1 MASRLDAA
9 VLAGALGLT
18 VLGGCRSRG
27 LPPQPPATDASNPE
41 AATPAYELPQNPLSR
56 SAFEGVK
63 LDSGGGHA
71 GHGGHGGHGGHAG
84 HAGHSSK

>member
-9 VLAGALGLT
+9 LLAGAVGLAL
-18 VLGGCRSRG
+18 LGGCRSRG
-27 LPPQPPATDASNPE
+27 LPSQSPQQDATNPD
-41 AATPAYELPQNPLSR
+41 AATPAYELPQNPMSR

-63 LDSGGGHA
+63 LDAGGGHA

-84 HAGHSSK
+84 HSSK